1 MQYGNY
7 MQSEQVLDQLL
18 LVTDTLA
25 ADMTRYLSARGLTT
39 PKAHVLWSLRSTGPS
54 MQRRLSTELGYSPRH
69 ITALVDDLVALDLV
83 QREPHPDDRR
93 AVLVTLTEQGSRL
106 LTELEE
112 ERAQF
117 ASQLFDHLDDPARG
131 RLHASLTDIQARL
144 QAALEEA
151 GA

>member
-1 MQYGNY
+1 MR
-7 MQSEQVLDQLL
+7 SDLVLDQLL
-18 LVTDTLA
+18 LVTDSLA
-25 ADMTRYLSARGLTT
+25 ADMARYLSARGLTT
-39 PKAHVLWSLRSTGPS
+39 TKAHVLWSLRSGGPS

-69 ITALVDDLVALDLV
+69 ITDIVDDLAALGLV

-93 AVLVTLTEQGSRL
+93 AVLVVLTEQGTTL
-106 LTELEE
+106 LAELEE

-117 ASQLFDHLDDPARG
+117 ASQLFDHLDDPARR

-144 QAALEEA
+144 QAALEEG

>member
-1 MQYGNY
+1 
-7 MQSEQVLDQLL
+7 MQSEQILDQLL

-25 ADMTRYLSARGLTT
+25 ADMARYLSARGLTT
-39 PKAHVLWSLRSTGPS
+39 TKAHVLWSLRSAGPS

-69 ITALVDDLVALDLV
+69 ITDIVDDLVGLGLV

-93 AVLVTLTEQGSRL
+93 AVLVVLTEQGTNL

-117 ASQLFDHLDDPARG
+117 AQLLFDHLDDQGRG
-131 RLHASLTDIQARL
+131 WLHASLTDIHTRL
-144 QAALEEA
+144 LAALEKAEQ
-151 GA
+151 

>member
-1 MQYGNY
+1 

-54 MQRRLSTELGYSPRH
+54 MQRRLSTDLGYSPRH
-69 ITALVDDLVALDLV
+69 ITDLVDDLVALGLV